1 MWQSEYITLL
11 IKEQGGIYGNIHAN
25 HGLHLPDRHHPVHH
39 RADGK
44 AAMKGKPITVRL
56 FVPCGGAYRP
66 FDDLS
71 ESEKASLRESCTA
84 RMGNA
89 MNDYFSRHIGE
100 YKRCN

>member
-1 MWQSEYITLL
+1 MT
-11 IKEQGGIYGNIHAN
+11 YGCIHAN
-25 HGLHLPDRHHPVHH
+25 HRHNLRYHHYPVHH

-71 ESEKASLRESCTA
+71 EAEKASLKEACTA

-89 MNDYFSRHIGE
+89 MNGYLSQHIGE
-100 YKRCN
+100 YKKWN